1 MKEDLLQQ
9 IEQMMPTFS
18 KSQKLIANYILNH
31 YEKAAYMTALKLG
44 NAVNVSE
51 STVVRFAIEL
61 GYEGYP
67 QLQRSLQSHIKNR
80 LTSIQ
85 LHGRYKKPYRRPRPH
100 RGSPPPRIWIR
111 YAIPSKTLTARPSTT
126 P

>member
-18 KSQKLIANYILNH
+18 KSQKLIASYILNH

-85 LHGRYKKPYRRPRPH
+85 RMDVTRSRIGDLDRSEERRVGKECRSRWSPYH
-100 RGSPPPRIWIR
+100 
-111 YAIPSKTLTARPSTT
+111 
-126 P
+126 

>member
-18 KSQKLIANYILNH
+18 KSQKLIASYILNH

-67 QLQRSLQSHIKNR
+67 QLQRSLQSHIKEPPD
-80 LTSIQ
+80 LHSA
-85 LHGRYKKPYRRPRPH
+85 HGRYKKPYRRLDPH
-100 RGSPPPRIWIR
+100 RGSPHPG
-111 YAIPSKTLTARPSTT
+111 YG
-126 P
+126 

>member
-18 KSQKLIANYILNH
+18 KSQKLIASYILNH

-67 QLQRSLQSHIKNR
+67 QLQRSLQSHIK
-80 LTSIQ
+80 
-85 LHGRYKKPYRRPRPH
+85 KPYRRPRPH
-100 RGSPPPRIWIR
+100 RGSPHPG
-111 YAIPSKTLTARPSTT
+111 YG
-126 P
+126 

>member
-85 LHGRYKKPYRRPRPH
+85 EAVSATSTPSRE
-100 RGSPPPRIWIR
+100 SSPRIWIR